1 VDTPEYMLLI
11 SGLIMIITLITSKK
25 ARMVIATSV
34 DLSRQSEGTEKFDS
48 SPIARMIVKST
59 TQFNKKVTRL
69 IPQGIIQKIDSRFI
83 PFDLTTPEDPEPP
96 AFDKIRASVNLVVA
110 SALIALG
117 TSLKLPLSTTYVTF
131 MVAMGTSLADRAWD
145 RDSAVFRVSGVIA
158 VIGGWFLTALVAF
171 SGAAFIAILISLGGK
186 FMVFVFVAIAAFV
199 VLRTHFMLKKRNENN
214 RVEQE
219 DLIDVKDPF
228 EVIISKSLKQ
238 MSKAIVSSGYIVSLG
253 IEGFLNE
260 DRNKLKLAEK
270 SSADFLR
277 RSKRN
282 KEKGFSTVQ
291 VFSGVLID
299 SGHHYLQVMN
309 YKRDMAHASHFMLE
323 PILVYT
329 KNNHKPFITEQRTE
343 LIKLVSMVDLFFSI
357 AQVVVKENKFDD
369 IEPLVVER
377 DKILDY
383 LAKLEKNQIKRIKNK
398 EVNSRNSVLFFKII
412 AEVKLLLLHTV
423 NMLKSERDLI
433 ANIPKPPV
441 TK

>member
-1 VDTPEYMLLI
+1 M
-11 SGLIMIITLITSKK
+11 
-25 ARMVIATSV
+25 A
-34 DLSRQSEGTEKFDS
+34 
-48 SPIARMIVKST
+48 
-59 TQFNKKVTRL
+59 
-69 IPQGIIQKIDSRFI
+69 
-83 PFDLTTPEDPEPP
+83 
-96 AFDKIRASVNLVVA
+96 
-110 SALIALG
+110 
-117 TSLKLPLSTTYVTF
+117 
-131 MVAMGTSLADRAWD
+131 
-145 RDSAVFRVSGVIA
+145 
-158 VIGGWFLTALVAF
+158 
-171 SGAAFIAILISLGGK
+171 
-186 FMVFVFVAIAAFV
+186 
-199 VLRTHFMLKKRNENN
+199 
-214 RVEQE
+214 
-219 DLIDVKDPF
+219 
-228 EVIISKSLKQ
+228 
-238 MSKAIVSSGYIVSLG
+238 KAIVSSGYIVSLG

-270 SSADFLR
+270 TSADFLR

-291 VFSGVLID
+291 VFSGGLID

-309 YKRDMAHASHFMLE
+309 YKRDMAHASHFMIE

-329 KNNHKPFITEQRTE
+329 KNNHKPFIAEQRTE
-343 LIKLVSMVDLFFSI
+343 LIKLVSQVDLFFNI
-357 AQVVVKENKFDD
+357 AQSVVKENKFDD
-369 IEPLVVER
+369 IDPLVVER